1 MKTNLDSVIELS
13 VHGNQQYEKIVLDR
27 LMKFETKRHR
37 EEDEAKARR
46 LAEEAAHPFPELSDE
61 EANEEIKQQIASAEQ
76 EREAAAAQQEDP
88 FLSSESDLAG
98 DKMVET

>member
-13 VHGNQQYEKIVLDR
+13 VHGNHQYEKVVLER
-27 LMKFETKRHR
+27 LIKVEAKIQR

-61 EANEEIKQQIASAEQ
+61 EVNEEIKQQIASAQ
-76 EREAAAAQQEDP
+76 KDRERGAAA
-88 FLSSESDLAG
+88 
-98 DKMVET
+98 